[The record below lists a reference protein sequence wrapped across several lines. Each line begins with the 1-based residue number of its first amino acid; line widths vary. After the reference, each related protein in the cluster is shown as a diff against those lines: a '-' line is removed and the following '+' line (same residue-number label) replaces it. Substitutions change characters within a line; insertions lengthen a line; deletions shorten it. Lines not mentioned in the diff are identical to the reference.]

1 MSTSKIPQPG
11 TGAGIGEC
19 GRLWATLTTEYIPN
33 LRIEMRIHHDSA
45 GGTYLLYEV
54 VDDSLI
60 VEDGRQ
66 LVNVWATKEFHNQ
79 LYLISISQLFDLLIM
94 AYREIDG
101 YFSIGSA
108 HAPTL
113 RPR

>member
-1 MSTSKIPQPG
+1 MSTSKISQPG

-33 LRIEMRIHHDSA
+33 LRVEMRIHHDPA

-54 VDDSLI
+54 VDDSAI
-60 VEDGRQ
+60 EWEGDP

-79 LYLISISQLFDLLIM
+79 LYLISISQLFDLLIS
-94 AYREIDG
+94 AYRKIDA
-101 YFSIGSA
+101 YFSIGA
-108 HAPTL
+108 TEAPTL
-113 RPR
+113 RRR